1 LSGSTGS
8 SPSPTEGIVFL
19 DEVGDLPLDA
29 QVMLLRFLQNGE
41 VRPVGS
47 TETRRV
53 NVRVIAATH
62 RDLDA
67 AVESG
72 TFREDLYYRLRRV
85 VLEVPPLGARREDV
99 HRLVEH
105 FLAQLNQRHGLA
117 VRGVTRR
124 ALRVLQRHP
133 WRGNVRELE
142 AILEQAVIFR
152 SGEWITPKDLDLP
165 APRSADV
172 RRSTAHDGRR
182 GVTAV
187 KTTLGW
193 LPNEVLRLAADRRE
207 VRRRDVIAHCRV
219 SHEVARHALADLV
232 HLRLLRRFGLG
243 RATRYVPLSF

>member
-1 LSGSTGS
+1 
-8 SPSPTEGIVFL
+8 
-19 DEVGDLPLDA
+19 
-29 QVMLLRFLQNGE
+29 M
-41 VRPVGS
+41 
-47 TETRRV
+47 
-53 NVRVIAATH
+53 
-62 RDLDA
+62 
-67 AVESG
+67 
-72 TFREDLYYRLRRV
+72 
-85 VLEVPPLGARREDV
+85 
-99 HRLVEH
+99 
-105 FLAQLNQRHGLA
+105 A

-172 RRSTAHDGRR
+172 RRSAAHDRRR

-193 LPNEVLRLAADRRE
+193 LQNEVLRIATERRE
-207 VRRRDVIAHCRV
+207 VRRRDVITHCRV
-219 SHEVARHALADLV
+219 SHEVARRELARLV
-232 HLRLLRRFGLG
+232 QLRLLRRVGLR